1 MRRSGPFLVLTAL
14 LLSAAAAWTASA
26 GAPPPPAGAEQVVL
40 LHGLGRTRSAM
51 WFMERSLEQAG
62 YRVHNIGYASMDDD
76 LDAIVADVARQ
87 LKQHGVARG
96 PTVHFVAHS
105 MGGIVARAY
114 LASRPLP
121 NLGRVV
127 LMATPNGGS
136 PIIDRMRS
144 AGFSVVPIG
153 PTGRALGSGADDVPA
168 LLPDPYYEVG
178 IIAGTNDA
186 LVPPDRA
193 RLARG
198 ETDYVEIDTG
208 HAWIRYSVDAAQ
220 QVVSFLRDARFER

>member
-1 MRRSGPFLVLTAL
+1 MLAAL
-14 LLSAAAAWTASA
+14 LLSAVAAWTASA

-40 LHGLGRTRSAM
+40 LHGLARTRTAM
-51 WFMERSLEQAG
+51 WYLERSLENAG
-62 YRVHNIGYASMDDD
+62 YRVHNIGYASLDDD

-87 LKQHGVARG
+87 LRQRGVARG

-114 LASRPLP
+114 LADRPLP

-127 LMATPNGGS
+127 LMATPNRGS
-136 PIIDRMRS
+136 PIIDRIRR
-144 AGFSVVPIG
+144 AGFSLVPIG
-153 PTGRALGSGADDVPA
+153 PTGRALGGGADDVPA

-178 IIAGTNDA
+178 IIAGTNDV
-186 LVPPDRA
+186 LVPPARA
-193 RLARG
+193 RLAQG

-208 HAWIRYSVDAAQ
+208 HAWIRYSADAAR
-220 QVVSFLRDARFER
+220 QVAHFLRDGQFER